1 MSLKNT
7 PLRWGAVAQ
16 LLHWVVV
23 WAILTQF
30 LLADAAEELPAG
42 VGKLATL
49 ARHKSVGIS
58 ILLLVALRL
67 AWKQYNRGQS
77 PVLPA
82 NLKPYEVWLAR
93 LTHYGL
99 YALLLLLPLS
109 GWMMSSAKNYP
120 VSWFGIGPA
129 LPDLVSPSET
139 LFVLLKATHEV
150 LADLLIVL
158 AVLHVAG
165 ALVHHFIKRDDVV
178 RRMLPFPRNAAARIT
193 VMLVCVV
200 AGGLGLARLLPGD
213 TAGSTTATESARS
226 TTTNTDAGANIAS
239 VWVTDRTRSTLE
251 FVFTQSGAAT
261 TGRFSAFSAD
271 VDFTPGTIPSGRLAV
286 RIEMNSADTA
296 DAGRNEQLGST
307 DLLNVAGHPQATYDA
322 TAFTAQAD
330 GSYRAEGS
338 LTLRGV
344 SVPVPLQMRFTPE
357 GEEAVLQ
364 GTASLDRLAF
374 GVGQGEW
381 KSTEWIAAEVK
392 VAFNVRLVKR
402 R

>member
-30 LLADAAEELPAG
+30 LLADAAEDLPAG

-49 ARHKSVGIS
+49 ARHKSVGIT
-58 ILLLVALRL
+58 ILLLAVLRL
-67 AWKQYNRGQS
+67 AWKQYNRGHS
-77 PVLPA
+77 PPLPA

-93 LTHYGL
+93 LTHHGL
-99 YALLLLLPLS
+99 YGLLLLLPLS
-109 GWMMSSAKNYP
+109 GWLMSSAKNYP
-120 VSWFGIGPA
+120 VSWFGIAA
-129 LPDLVSPSET
+129 LPDLVAPSET
-139 LFVLLKATHEV
+139 LFILLKAVHEI
-150 LADLLIVL
+150 LADLLVVL
-158 AVLHVAG
+158 ALLHVGA
-165 ALVHHFIKRDDVV
+165 ALVHHFVRRDDVV
-178 RRMLPFPRNAAARIT
+178 RRMLPFPGKAGARIG
-193 VMLVCVV
+193 VMLVFVV
-200 AGGLGLARLLPGD
+200 LGALALSRLLPGAGTPSED
-213 TAGSTTATESARS
+213 TAPGTQTATTAA
-226 TTTNTDAGANIAS
+226 DAGANAAS
-239 VWVTDRTRSTLE
+239 AWVTDANRSTLE

-261 TGRFSAFSAD
+261 TGHFSAFSAD
-271 VDFTPGTIPSGRLAV
+271 VDFTPGTTPAGRLAV
-286 RIEMNSADTA
+286 RIEMNSADTG
-296 DAGRNEQLGST
+296 DAGRNEQLGSV
-307 DLLNVAGHPQATYDA
+307 DLFNVAGHPQATYDA

-330 GSYRAEGS
+330 GSYRADGA

-344 SVPVPLQMRFTPE
+344 SVPVPLQLRFTPE
-357 GEEAVLQ
+357 GDEAVLE
-364 GTASLDRLAF
+364 GTATLDRLAF